1 MKERIGIDLGHY
13 MLSMIS
19 NVLGVSSE
27 RLLIGA
33 QTRDR
38 ALQRLTFVVSN
49 VTAALTDFLHHS
61 NKMAVEAYDIRP
73 VNFEGVTCSWYESS
87 PSSSASSASAFHLFS
102 RNKRIFHC
110 ADSTNNKTVPPSKGK
125 VILASVALPKS
136 IYGHM
141 ISVQQQRED
150 RARKDGR
157 LRSNRNRNLLVF
169 SAYDNATLFPDA
181 SADGEHRFAHRR
193 PVIGVQLGSAE
204 QGFEHGNLADPVN
217 LVLKLDDDVAAG
229 AVQPVWWDPSV
240 NDGFGAWRRDSCKTL
255 EVSGSL
261 VWFQCWRLGHYSYRI
276 ADWSEAADEFSR
288 RAAFRLH
295 HPLIYV
301 GAAVCVVL
309 MVASAVVYCVSF
321 HSVLMSR
328 RLKHALVNLWAASS
342 SLVFLYIV
350 GIYQTENAPTCQAVG
365 ISAHYLT
372 LSSLVWLTI
381 SVSVIYQ
388 KANRA
393 RIRQSN
399 GGNAPAPAFL
409 DRQRRHE
416 EPPSSAKQQPRPVSR
431 LYLVGYGVG
440 AAVCAVCAAVSV
452 DNYGSPTHCF
462 MHLVPFLAG
471 VVVPLAV
478 LSALIVGF
486 SLSAWC
492 LVATSPSH
500 IAEQLEGDALT
511 DGGVGVGGRR
521 SSTCSSQS
529 GGRLSLATRPDLE
542 KSVKSQL
549 LAHAYVLVLFL
560 STWMSGSLAVLQ
572 PLRGSLPYEELVF
585 AVLFSISSI
594 SLGVFVFVY
603 FCASRQD
610 VQEAWRSPLCISHAG
625 RRRYIRANS
634 GPTPAEHRQHQQ
646 QQHWQQIR
654 MPNPPSS
661 QFGSLPPPQ
670 GPDPAG
676 AGHPSAHGGHYPQHY
691 QGFGHPPPS
700 SPQNYHRHHQQGQND
715 SYKIYDAPSPTGF
728 RPAGVK
734 VVNLLRKESEG
745 SSGSLNNLNHLR
757 RGYMAPVNSEADY
770 GVYSGPPS
778 SVFGP
783 CSSTAKVN
791 NANLHAD
798 TLPPPPPPP
807 PLSQPLPLSSRVR
820 RKHQPQTS
828 SPATGEASA
837 PLAFTD
843 QDMTASPL
851 AFNKEDQ
858 VRSMKRNFYTS

>member
-1 MKERIGIDLGHY
+1 

-38 ALQRLTFVVSN
+38 ALQRLRFVVSN
-49 VTAALTDFLHHS
+49 VTTALTDFLHHS

-87 PSSSASSASAFHLFS
+87 LSSSSSSGASAFHLFS

-110 ADSTNNKTVPPSKGK
+110 ADSTNNKTVPPSKDK

-157 LRSNRNRNLLVF
+157 QRNNRNRNLLVF

-181 SADGEHRFAHRR
+181 AAGSGAFVQRR
-193 PVIGVQLGSAE
+193 PVIGVQLGSADL
-204 QGFEHGNLADPVN
+204 GFDHGNLADPVN
-217 LVLKLDDDVAAG
+217 LVLKFDDGVPAE
-229 AVQPVWWDPSV
+229 AVQPVWWDPSA

-255 EVSGSL
+255 EVSGNL

-276 ADWSEAADEFSR
+276 SAGGGSSDEFSR
-288 RAAFRLH
+288 RAAFRPH
-295 HPLIYV
+295 HPLTYV

-309 MVASAVVYCVSF
+309 MAASAVVYCISF
-321 HSVLMSR
+321 HSIMISR
-328 RLKHALVNLWAASS
+328 RLKHALINIWAASS
-342 SLVFLYIV
+342 SLVFLYIA
-350 GIYQTENAPTCQAVG
+350 GIYQTEDAATCQAVG

-399 GGNAPAPAFL
+399 GGNVPAPAFL
-409 DRQRRHE
+409 DRQRRHQ
-416 EPPSSAKQQPRPVSR
+416 EPPQSPKQRARPVSR
-431 LYLVGYGVG
+431 LYLIGYGVG
-440 AAVCAVCAAVSV
+440 AAVCAICAAVSV
-452 DNYGSPTHCF
+452 DNYGTPTHCF

-500 IAEQLEGDALT
+500 IAEQLEVDALP
-511 DGGVGVGGRR
+511 DGRR
-521 SSTCSSQS
+521 SSCSTQS
-529 GGRLSLATRPDLE
+529 SAGVSLATRPDLE
-542 KSVKSQL
+542 KSVKSLL

-625 RRRYIRANS
+625 RRRYIRANRS
-634 GPTPAEHRQHQQ
+634 PTPAEHRHHQQ
-646 QQHWQQIR
+646 QQQQHYQQIR

-670 GPDPAG
+670 GPNSAG
-676 AGHPSAHGGHYPQHY
+676 AGHHPAHGGHYPQHF
-691 QGFGHPPPS
+691 QGFGPQPPS
-700 SPQNYHRHHQQGQND
+700 SPQYHHQGHPQDHQQQND
-715 SYKIYDAPSPTGF
+715 SFKIYDAPSPAGF

-745 SSGSLNNLNHLR
+745 STGSLNNVNHLR

-791 NANLHAD
+791 NTNIHVD
-798 TLPPPPPPP
+798 MLPPPPQ
-807 PLSQPLPLSSRVR
+807 QPLPLSSRMQ

-828 SPATGEASA
+828 SPAAGEASA

-858 VRSMKRNFYTS
+858 VRE